1 MLALALIAALACR
14 KRCKSGP
21 TPWRSPPSDEG
32 CCSVD
37 VAMSTRAYEERPP
50 RKPQDN
56 LVWVRVR
63 GLRVGLGLGL
73 GLGLGVTVRVFG
85 LDNPAEAR
93 SCLSTRT
100 RGRSSGRLAQSTSRV
115 KRVVATPPCAATSRE
130 MSSESWPG

>member
-1 MLALALIAALACR
+1 MFAWFPPATSNALTAPLACR
-14 KRCKSGP
+14 KRCNSGP

-63 GLRVGLGLGL
+63 GIRVGLGLEG
-73 GLGLGVTVRVFG
+73 R
-85 LDNPAEAR
+85 AR
-93 SCLSTRT
+93 RD
-100 RGRSSGRLAQSTSRV
+100 G
-115 KRVVATPPCAATSRE
+115 
-130 MSSESWPG
+130 